1 MSCKYN
7 NSMYT
12 IEPEEVDVCFDEFE
26 QLLLSEDYESQ
37 ENIEESKV
45 LEIIGELQDD
55 EYYRVDDEYHDLDDG
70 GIIMG
75 EVQDLSHNIGSMSIY
90 EKLARIQEEVMN
102 TSFSKSGENK
112 FQKYDYFELEDLLQK
127 IIPLTIKYETTIM
140 FSFTSDG
147 VLKLKDWDP
156 EKGEVSIRVP
166 FPELEAI
173 NRGTNKIQST
183 GAYITY
189 LKRYLL
195 MNMFLIMEKD
205 IVDSN
210 TNNAGVKKETNTS
223 KKEVD
228 VDEVL
233 NKIKAHIHKK
243 DSTIPITPVRIN
255 LTRRNMLKKKEI
267 DEVESKA
274 VFEWFKKQEK
284 EAKQ

>member
-1 MSCKYN
+1 MMS
-7 NSMYT
+7 
-12 IEPEEVDVCFDEFE
+12 
-26 QLLLSEDYESQ
+26 
-37 ENIEESKV
+37 
-45 LEIIGELQDD
+45 
-55 EYYRVDDEYHDLDDG
+55 
-70 GIIMG
+70 
-75 EVQDLSHNIGSMSIY
+75 EVQDLSHDIGSMSIY
-90 EKLARIQEEVMN
+90 EKLGRMQAELADSGF
-102 TSFSKSGENK
+102 TKSGSNTY
-112 FQKYDYFELEDLLQK
+112 QKYTYFELEDLLSN
-127 IIPLTIKYETTIM
+127 IIPLTIKYETTLI
-140 FSFTSDG
+140 FSFTEHG
-147 VLKLKDWDP
+147 VLKLKDWNP

-223 KKEVD
+223 KKEVSESVTGD
-228 VDEVL
+228 PVQKVREY
-233 NKIKAHIHKK
+233 IHSK
-243 DSTIPITPVRIN
+243 DKTIEITPLMVNQNRMKMVKSGD
-255 LTRRNMLKKKEI
+255 LTK
-267 DEVESKA
+267 DESKI

>member
-1 MSCKYN
+1 
-7 NSMYT
+7 
-12 IEPEEVDVCFDEFE
+12 
-26 QLLLSEDYESQ
+26 
-37 ENIEESKV
+37 
-45 LEIIGELQDD
+45 
-55 EYYRVDDEYHDLDDG
+55 
-70 GIIMG
+70 MG

-90 EKLARIQEEVMN
+90 EKLARIQEEVMD

-140 FSFTSDG
+140 FSFTEHG
-147 VLKLKDWDP
+147 VLKLKDWNP

>member
-1 MSCKYN
+1 
-7 NSMYT
+7 
-12 IEPEEVDVCFDEFE
+12 
-26 QLLLSEDYESQ
+26 
-37 ENIEESKV
+37 
-45 LEIIGELQDD
+45 
-55 EYYRVDDEYHDLDDG
+55 
-70 GIIMG
+70 MG

-140 FSFTSDG
+140 FSFTEHG
-147 VLKLKDWDP
+147 VLKLKDWNP

-228 VDEVL
+228 VGEVL

>member
-1 MSCKYN
+1 
-7 NSMYT
+7 
-12 IEPEEVDVCFDEFE
+12 
-26 QLLLSEDYESQ
+26 
-37 ENIEESKV
+37 
-45 LEIIGELQDD
+45 
-55 EYYRVDDEYHDLDDG
+55 
-70 GIIMG
+70 MG
-75 EVQDLSHNIGSMSIY
+75 EVQDLSHDIGNMTIY

-140 FSFTSDG
+140 FSFTEHG
-147 VLKLKDWDP
+147 VLKLKDWNP

-223 KKEVD
+223 KKKVD

>member
-1 MSCKYN
+1 
-7 NSMYT
+7 
-12 IEPEEVDVCFDEFE
+12 
-26 QLLLSEDYESQ
+26 
-37 ENIEESKV
+37 
-45 LEIIGELQDD
+45 
-55 EYYRVDDEYHDLDDG
+55 
-70 GIIMG
+70 MG

-140 FSFTSDG
+140 FSFTEHG
-147 VLKLKDWDP
+147 VLKLKDWNP

-210 TNNAGVKKETNTS
+210 TNNAGVKKETNTF

>member
-1 MSCKYN
+1 
-7 NSMYT
+7 
-12 IEPEEVDVCFDEFE
+12 
-26 QLLLSEDYESQ
+26 
-37 ENIEESKV
+37 
-45 LEIIGELQDD
+45 
-55 EYYRVDDEYHDLDDG
+55 
-70 GIIMG
+70 MG

-140 FSFTSDG
+140 FSFTEHG
-147 VLKLKDWDP
+147 VLKLKDWNP

>member
-1 MSCKYN
+1 
-7 NSMYT
+7 
-12 IEPEEVDVCFDEFE
+12 
-26 QLLLSEDYESQ
+26 
-37 ENIEESKV
+37 
-45 LEIIGELQDD
+45 
-55 EYYRVDDEYHDLDDG
+55 
-70 GIIMG
+70 MG

-140 FSFTSDG
+140 FSFTEHG
-147 VLKLKDWDP
+147 VLKLKDWNP

-243 DSTIPITPVRIN
+243 DSTIQITPVMIN
-255 LTRRNMLKKKEI
+255 RTRMNMFKKKEI

-284 EAKQ
+284 EAKK

>member
-1 MSCKYN
+1 
-7 NSMYT
+7 
-12 IEPEEVDVCFDEFE
+12 
-26 QLLLSEDYESQ
+26 
-37 ENIEESKV
+37 
-45 LEIIGELQDD
+45 
-55 EYYRVDDEYHDLDDG
+55 
-70 GIIMG
+70 MG

-90 EKLARIQEEVMN
+90 EKLARIQEEMN

-140 FSFTSDG
+140 FSFTEHG
-147 VLKLKDWDP
+147 VLKLKDWNP

-210 TNNAGVKKETNTS
+210 TNNTGVKKETNTS

-274 VFEWFKKQEK
+274 VFEWFKKQER
-284 EAKQ
+284 EAKA

>member
-1 MSCKYN
+1 MS
-7 NSMYT
+7 
-12 IEPEEVDVCFDEFE
+12 EV
-26 QLLLSEDYESQ
+26 
-37 ENIEESKV
+37 
-45 LEIIGELQDD
+45 
-55 EYYRVDDEYHDLDDG
+55 H
-70 GIIMG
+70 
-75 EVQDLSHNIGSMSIY
+75 DLSHNIGSMSIY

-140 FSFTSDG
+140 FSFTEHG
-147 VLKLKDWDP
+147 VLKLKDWNP
-156 EKGEVSIRVP
+156 EKSEVSIRVP

-284 EAKQ
+284 EAKA

>member
-1 MSCKYN
+1 
-7 NSMYT
+7 
-12 IEPEEVDVCFDEFE
+12 
-26 QLLLSEDYESQ
+26 
-37 ENIEESKV
+37 
-45 LEIIGELQDD
+45 
-55 EYYRVDDEYHDLDDG
+55 
-70 GIIMG
+70 MG
-75 EVQDLSHNIGSMSIY
+75 EVQDLSHNIGSMNIY

-140 FSFTSDG
+140 FSFTEHG
-147 VLKLKDWDP
+147 VLKLKDWNP

-274 VFEWFKKQEK
+274 VFEWFKKQER